1 MTPSSTHDHFPET
14 NPRHPEHL
22 ASCIMSTYFLQIP
35 LEIRLIIYAL
45 LLRDNQVVK
54 QRRQPNNHHIRVLH
68 TCRQVYYEANYI
80 FRQYISLSQEGQ
92 MLAFCQ
98 YATDAQKAQIRHAD
112 VANDGRT
119 VENLKSLQVLFKDI
133 SDF

>member
-1 MTPSSTHDHFPET
+1 
-14 NPRHPEHL
+14 
-22 ASCIMSTYFLQIP
+22 MSTYFLQIP